1 MRRQPTALL
10 VAGVGF
16 AAVGLVACGEERAPA
31 TTPAAAV
38 TTYPAPSTTA
48 PPSTTAGNDVSA
60 PTTTAAPTT
69 TTEPVLTP
77 AAGEITYAVFA
88 QGVEHPLDMAWRPG
102 DAVPYLVL
110 REGLVVRVRDGRAA
124 ETALDL
130 RGAISLRDVQ
140 GLLGLTFH
148 PTEPLAYADFNNRVG
163 EIVVAEYRVRDDGT
177 LDQASERRLLTI
189 PQKFPNHNGGQVAF
203 GPDGYLYISVGD
215 GSSGNDGL
223 RNALNLGD
231 LHGKILRID
240 PTPSGAAQYT
250 IPPDNPFVSVPGAQP
265 EVWAY
270 GLRNPWRFSFDSATG
285 DLWIGDVG
293 QGRIEEIDLARAAD
307 GGGRGL
313 NFGWSA
319 FEGNRPFNAD
329 QSPDG
334 VTPPVYEYDHS
345 DGSCAVTGGVVYH
358 GSAIRTLR
366 GWYVFGDYCSGI
378 LWAMYVAPGAGAQ
391 VVQLADRG
399 VVSAIVAGPDGEV
412 YVLDYGNGKVYLLA
426 PA

>member
-1 MRRQPTALL
+1 MRRLPLTLL
-10 VAGVGF
+10 L
-16 AAVGLVACGEERAPA
+16 AAAGLVACGEERAAPDA
-31 TTPAAAV
+31 TPIAAV
-38 TTYPAPSTTA
+38 TTYPAPTTTPR
-48 PPSTTAGNDVSA
+48 PPTTPGSEGTS
-60 PTTTAAPTT
+60 PTTTVAPT

-77 AAGEITYAVFA
+77 AAAEIAYSVYA

-102 DAVPYLVL
+102 DPVPYLVL
-110 REGLVVRVRDGRAA
+110 REGLVVRVRDGRAG

-130 RGAISLRDVQ
+130 RSAISLRDVQ

-163 EIVVAEYRVRDDGT
+163 EVVVAEYRVRDDGT
-177 LDQASERRLLTI
+177 LDPASERRLLSI
-189 PQKFPNHNGGQVAF
+189 PQEFPNHNGGQVAF

-223 RNALNLGD
+223 RNALNLQD

-250 IPPDNPFVSVPGAQP
+250 IPPDNPFVAVPGAHP

-293 QGRIEEIDLARAAD
+293 QGRIEEVDLARAAD

-319 FEGNRPFNAD
+319 FEGTRRFNAD

-345 DGSCAVTGGVVYH
+345 NGSCAVTGGVVYR

-366 GWYVFGDYCSGI
+366 GWYVFADYCSGV

-391 VVQLADRG
+391 VVQLGDRG
-399 VVSAIVAGPDGEV
+399 TVSAVVAGPDGEV
-412 YVLDYGNGKVYLLA
+412 YVLDYGNGKIYLLA